1 MKFLKF
7 AVAAVFALTFSNA
20 YAFHSGGVAEC
31 EGCHSMHNSF
41 DGSPNVT
48 GRTFAQGTGVYLLKA
63 NDSSG
68 ACLNCHQAA
77 DTAPSSYHI
86 STAGVNP
93 YDSTSPVESTPGG
106 DFAWLK
112 KTMNVIIRKT
122 TALDGNP
129 GERHGHNVVAADFG
143 YVADSTLTV
152 APGGT
157 YPAANFSCISCHDPH
172 GKYRRDATGAIAT
185 SGLPIWNSGSY
196 NNSANPIAGV
206 SAVGAYRIL
215 GGIGYQPKSRH
226 GLLRLREHRS
236 RRRRRLDLQPLR
248 ERRPDRHRLRAQ
260 HRRVVRQLPRLDAPE
275 RLHLRHGRPPP
286 PGWQRC
292 RSNGRRR
299 RQLQLLGPHGRHD
312 ERHPRRRLLD
322 PRPVP
327 AADRRLRRGQG
338 GRRHLERPRQPE
350 HAGRRRREQ
359 RWPASPA
366 TAPTPPASRARCGSS
381 T

>member
-48 GRTFAQGTGVYLLKA
+48 GRTFAQGTGIYLLKA
-63 NDSSG
+63 NDQSG

-86 STAGVNP
+86 STAGINP
-93 YDSTSPVESTPGG
+93 YDSTAPVESTPGG

-112 KTMNVIIRKT
+112 KTMNVVIRKT

-157 YPAANFSCISCHDPH
+157 YPAAEP
-172 GKYRRDATGAIAT
+172 
-185 SGLPIWNSGSY
+185 
-196 NNSANPIAGV
+196 
-206 SAVGAYRIL
+206 
-215 GGIGYQPKSRH
+215 
-226 GLLRLREHRS
+226 LLH
-236 RRRRRLDLQPLR
+236 
-248 ERRPDRHRLRAQ
+248 
-260 HRRVVRQLPRLDAPE
+260 QLPRPA
-275 RLHLRHGRPPP
+275 RQVPP
-286 PGWQRC
+286 
-292 RSNGRRR
+292 
-299 RQLQLLGPHGRHD
+299 
-312 ERHPRRRLLD
+312 
-322 PRPVP
+322 
-327 AADRRLRRGQG
+327 
-338 GRRHLERPRQPE
+338 
-350 HAGRRRREQ
+350 
-359 RWPASPA
+359 
-366 TAPTPPASRARCGSS
+366 
-381 T
+381 